1 MVYTCRK
8 LPIFLYFFLATNDF
22 LKVLDLSWNHL
33 RLRGATA
40 IGRALQ
46 VCFLQ
51 KQANLPTTVCVMLGA
66 ANIFNLILRLLSIKE
81 EFEDTKGAAII
92 CKSEKDRH
100 HNGQQKKDRHHNGQQ
115 KKDRHHNG
123 QQKKDRHHNG
133 QQKKDR
139 HHNGQQKKDRHHNG
153 QQKKDRH
160 HNGQQKKDR
169 HHNGQQKK
177 DRHHN
182 GQQKKDRHHNG
193 QQKKDRHHNGQQKK
207 DRHHNGQQKKDRHH
221 NGQQKKDRHHNG
233 QQKKDRHHN
242 GQQKKDRHH
251 NGQQKKDRHH
261 NGQQKK
267 DRQHIGQQKKDRHH
281 NGQQKKDRHHN
292 GQRKRTKG
300 RTTIYKK
307 LHTKLKIEYHEPH
320 LKPGVNLGTPEELS
334 VPALLVPRS
343 CTLVTIVVSQ
353 ILCKSYL
360 IWDRQIVKI
369 MNIYNEL
376 TSNTLC
382 LGYPSGHFILE
393 VGS

>member
-100 HNGQQKKDRHHNGQQ
+100 HN
-115 KKDRHHNG
+115 
-123 QQKKDRHHNG
+123 
-133 QQKKDR
+133 
-139 HHNGQQKKDRHHNG
+139 
-153 QQKKDRH
+153 
-160 HNGQQKKDR
+160 
-169 HHNGQQKK
+169 
-177 DRHHN
+177 
-182 GQQKKDRHHNG
+182 
-193 QQKKDRHHNGQQKK
+193 
-207 DRHHNGQQKKDRHH
+207 
-221 NGQQKKDRHHNG
+221 
-233 QQKKDRHHN
+233 
-242 GQQKKDRHH
+242 
-251 NGQQKKDRHH
+251 
-261 NGQQKK
+261 
-267 DRQHIGQQKKDRHH
+267 GQQKKDRHH

>member
-1 MVYTCRK
+1 
-8 LPIFLYFFLATNDF
+8 
-22 LKVLDLSWNHL
+22 
-33 RLRGATA
+33 
-40 IGRALQ
+40 
-46 VCFLQ
+46 
-51 KQANLPTTVCVMLGA
+51 MLGA

-92 CKSEKDRH
+92 CKSE
-100 HNGQQKKDRHHNGQQ
+100 
-115 KKDRHHNG
+115 
-123 QQKKDRHHNG
+123 
-133 QQKKDR
+133 
-139 HHNGQQKKDRHHNG
+139 
-153 QQKKDRH
+153 
-160 HNGQQKKDR
+160 
-169 HHNGQQKK
+169 
-177 DRHHN
+177 
-182 GQQKKDRHHNG
+182 
-193 QQKKDRHHNGQQKK
+193 
-207 DRHHNGQQKKDRHH
+207 
-221 NGQQKKDRHHNG
+221 
-233 QQKKDRHHN
+233 
-242 GQQKKDRHH
+242 
-251 NGQQKKDRHH
+251 
-261 NGQQKK
+261 
-267 DRQHIGQQKKDRHH
+267 KDRHH